1 MNSAPQPSG
10 SIRES
15 NKQKARHSTSGSVA
29 IDQDYSFLNSY
40 TIPHSSVPFWSAI
53 RAPRTWE
60 AKPARVKILSR
71 AYSTDQSKSD
81 ANSLTTQ
88 EPPPKELRT
97 HLEAFFSEYPEFDY
111 DPTKPCTDEFKRL
124 TKGWEK
130 KSEEFQKARK
140 GMNEALTEQF
150 NAIYGKDPSDV
161 AAWRNLC
168 SVLDLAEI
176 PTEKS
181 ACKKA
186 SRSQAMATII
196 LTYLN
201 SLSNHC
207 TSTL

>member
-1 MNSAPQPSG
+1 MLFRVFTSFRSPCAPAGIHTQLALRCLLQRRYCGSVGNLQETSRIPVTLSIYNYTRDSPSG

-130 KSEEFQKARK
+130 KSEEFQKAR
-140 GMNEALTEQF
+140 
-150 NAIYGKDPSDV
+150 
-161 AAWRNLC
+161 
-168 SVLDLAEI
+168 
-176 PTEKS
+176 
-181 ACKKA
+181 
-186 SRSQAMATII
+186 
-196 LTYLN
+196 
-201 SLSNHC
+201 
-207 TSTL
+207 